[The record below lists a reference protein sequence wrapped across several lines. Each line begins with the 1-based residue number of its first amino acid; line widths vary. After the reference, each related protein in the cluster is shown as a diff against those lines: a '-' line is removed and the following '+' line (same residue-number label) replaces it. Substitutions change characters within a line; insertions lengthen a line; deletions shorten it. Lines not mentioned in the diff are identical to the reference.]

1 MARISRI
8 GFGQVQ
14 PNHLSA
20 PRDGRVYA
28 QLPADDTVFTDGIL
42 EQGMFVKYDYATNKV
57 NLSGEGEWMLVYNQ
71 EKLYDER
78 KQNHKDYVMRAD
90 DFTDGT
96 MVPRVFGTVVGDI
109 MTINTIGKYNP
120 DYSGTFN
127 GFGAQ
132 AGKTFRGGSAGEQIV
147 EGSKLTVDPTTGYL
161 HVDSS
166 ATDFVWTVAKVYT
179 MADGQPG
186 IKIQRIK

>member
-20 PRDGRVYA
+20 QRDGRVYA

-42 EQGMFVKYDYATNKV
+42 EQGMFVKYDYAANKV

-78 KQNHKDYVMRAD
+78 KQNHKDYAMQAD
-90 DFTDGT
+90 DFADGT

-109 MTINTIGKYNP
+109 ITVVGGIITVVGGIITVVGDIITVVGGVTIVVGLIIG
-120 DYSGTFN
+120 
-127 GFGAQ
+127 
-132 AGKTFRGGSAGEQIV
+132 IV
-147 EGSKLTVDPTTGYL
+147 V
-161 HVDSS
+161 
-166 ATDFVWTVAKVYT
+166 
-179 MADGQPG
+179 
-186 IKIQRIK
+186 IKGV